1 MFMLQD
7 LLRTRTASN
16 YIVLYNESVSYT
28 LGKLYGSAIIMG
40 DAIRLTPATTGQTG
54 YYVYTPT
61 TLNYSAFYIRFY
73 FRTGLGNGADAVWVG
88 LFDSTYS
95 GTREDIVANGY
106 HFTFDEYQSRVAFT
120 KSVVDNGTPIC
131 SASVSASYLMDYNW
145 HRAEVIFD
153 RTKMRAKIYLDGS
166 LKVDCT
172 DTLYGQSDM
181 VTGIPSGA
189 AQGTGLIV
197 FGGRTGGLHNEHW
210 IKNILVV
217 AFPQPVNIDNIPAGV
232 I

>member
-1 MFMLQD
+1 MSIV
-7 LLRTRTASN
+7 RTIPN
-16 YIVLYNESVSYT
+16 YVVLYNESGSYT
-28 LGKLYGSAIIMG
+28 LGKLYGSAVIMSG
-40 DAIRLTPATTGQTG
+40 GIRLTPATFGQLG
-54 YYVYTPT
+54 CYVYTPP

-95 GTREDIVANGY
+95 GSTEDIVKNGY

-120 KSVVDNGTPIC
+120 KSVVDNGPPIC
-131 SASVSASYLMDYNW
+131 SAFVPKSYLMDYNW

-166 LKVDCT
+166 LKVDCV
-172 DTLYGQSDM
+172 DTLYGQPSM
-181 VTGIPSGA
+181 IAGIPSGA
-189 AQGTGLIV
+189 SQGTGLIV
-197 FGGRTGGLHNEHW
+197 LEGRAGALYNEHW
-210 IKNILVV
+210 IKDILVV

-232 I
+232 M

>member
-1 MFMLQD
+1 MSIV
-7 LLRTRTASN
+7 RTVPN
-16 YIVLYNESVSYT
+16 YVVLYKESVSYT
-28 LGKLYGSAIIMG
+28 LGKLYDSAVIMADG
-40 DAIRLTPATTGQTG
+40 IRLTPATARQRG
-54 YYVYTPT
+54 YYVYTPP
-61 TLNYSAFYIRFY
+61 TLNYSAFYIRFF

-95 GTREDIVANGY
+95 GSREDIVNNGY
-106 HFTFDEYQSRVAFT
+106 HFTFDEYQGRVAFT
-120 KSVVDNGTPIC
+120 KSVVDNGPPIC
-131 SASVSASYLMDYNW
+131 SAYVPLSYLMDYNW

-153 RTKMRAKIYLDGS
+153 RTRMRAKIYLDGS
-166 LKVDCT
+166 LKVDCI
-172 DTLYGQSDM
+172 DTIYGQPGM
-181 VTGIPSGA
+181 IAGIPSGA

-210 IKNILVV
+210 VKDILVV